1 MGEPVMTD
9 DQTQPAVDRRKL
21 DRVWRCFDGRG
32 RLQRW
37 PSKRSEQIL
46 VLWIV
51 WSQLPKNTQF
61 TELEVKSMLAG
72 WHDLEDH
79 ALLRRDLV
87 DLGLLR
93 RTPNGAV
100 YRCVNAEVPPDAAT
114 AIAGPG
120 DRS

>member
-1 MGEPVMTD
+1 MTEGG
-9 DQTQPAVDRRKL
+9 QTPPAPDARKL
-21 DRVWRCFDGRG
+21 ERVWRCFDERG

-51 WSQLPKNTQF
+51 WSQLPKNQQF
-61 TELEVKSMLAG
+61 SELEVKSMLAG

-87 DLGLLR
+87 DLGLLQ
-93 RTPNGAV
+93 RTPNGAI
-100 YRCVNAEVPPDAAT
+100 YRCVNGEVPPDAAQ
-114 AIAGPG
+114 AIAGAG
-120 DRS
+120 ARS